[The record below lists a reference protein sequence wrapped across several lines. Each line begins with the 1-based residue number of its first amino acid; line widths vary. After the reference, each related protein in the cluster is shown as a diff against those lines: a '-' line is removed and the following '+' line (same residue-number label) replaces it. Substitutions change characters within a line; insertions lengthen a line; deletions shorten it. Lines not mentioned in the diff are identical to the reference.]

1 MMATF
6 PGNPSMAQRIA
17 RALPTLTRS
26 HQQVAKY
33 VLAHPLQ
40 VATMPIDELAA
51 TVGVSLATA
60 NRFARALEFDG
71 YPQFRAALVLG
82 FEATLAPVEKLRSKL
97 EHPATVND
105 VFDSALSEIA
115 RNLEATRQ
123 SLDAQSCE
131 QAVDAILKRASHLHH
146 SATAAAAG
154 SVACCNASWISTAYN
169 VQLLASIEGS
179 SNGARML
186 SRLRPQDLVIAIAF
200 PRYFSDTVLLA
211 SRAHEAGVPVL
222 ALTDTPA
229 SPLAS
234 MATVALYAQTDS
246 PYFSNSE
253 ASVLALIEALCSAVS
268 HCAKGSLQ
276 AAARLTESVLPW
288 LDGNHANRLR
298 PVDKVLLHGPNTK
311 PTKSTP

>member
-131 QAVDAILKRASHLHH
+131 QAVDAILKARRIFIIGY
-146 SATAAAAG
+146 G
-154 SVACCNASWISTAYN
+154 SSSWLGGLLQRQLDLYCDN

>member
-71 YPQFRAALVLG
+71 YPLFRAALVLG

-131 QAVDAILKRASHLHH
+131 QAVDAILKARRIFIIGY
-146 SATAAAAG
+146 G
-154 SVACCNASWISTAYN
+154 SSSWLGGLLQRQLDLYCDN

-229 SPLAS
+229 SPLAP

-276 AAARLTESVLPW
+276 ATARLTESVLPW

>member
-131 QAVDAILKRASHLHH
+131 QAVDAILKARRIFIIGY
-146 SATAAAAG
+146 G
-154 SVACCNASWISTAYN
+154 SSSWLGGLLQRQLDLYCDN

-229 SPLAS
+229 SPLAP

-276 AAARLTESVLPW
+276 APARLTESVLPW

>member
-1 MMATF
+1 M
-6 PGNPSMAQRIA
+6 
-17 RALPTLTRS
+17 
-26 HQQVAKY
+26 
-33 VLAHPLQ
+33 
-40 VATMPIDELAA
+40 
-51 TVGVSLATA
+51 
-60 NRFARALEFDG
+60 
-71 YPQFRAALVLG
+71 
-82 FEATLAPVEKLRSKL
+82 
-97 EHPATVND
+97 
-105 VFDSALSEIA
+105 FDSALSEIA

-131 QAVDAILKRASHLHH
+131 QAVDAILKARRIFIIGY
-146 SATAAAAG
+146 G
-154 SVACCNASWISTAYN
+154 SSSWLGGLLQRQLDLYCDN

-229 SPLAS
+229 SPLAP

-276 AAARLTESVLPW
+276 ATARLTESVLPW